1 MLGEIDIECSSRKCG
16 SKNECQLTEE
26 HETVPKNGRIGVCLT
41 DATAATRGGRSP
53 RSSQPAKGLICH
65 ARQMSALGQKQISE
79 HVRVMSALPPKADIR
94 RRCSDVRF
102 VPKAEDQRGLRVLER
117 PLGRPT
123 RKYLKKSRPSPAGN

>member
-1 MLGEIDIECSSRKCG
+1 MLGEIDIECSSRKCS

-94 RRCSDVRF
+94 RRYSDVRF
-102 VPKAEDQRGLRVLER
+102 FVPKTEAQRGLRG
-117 PLGRPT
+117 LGRPT
-123 RKYLKKSRPSPAGN
+123 RKYLKK